1 MLSIFHYANLRIHQV
16 LCLIPATLIPYLL
29 QTNLHTMR
37 SLSKPA
43 ASAHKNNISLFYY
56 YSHVSHIVLV
66 SCTKRTPI
74 PVSLESE
81 SIRPGAQLT
90 QNNIISFKPVN
101 CVLHKQ
107 RVCSSF
113 QTAEDFLFLKTKNRS
128 KNAVFVSSSA
138 VVQETKDWL
147 ENKANNPI

>member
-1 MLSIFHYANLRIHQV
+1 MLSIFHYANVRIRQV

-29 QTNLHTMR
+29 QTNLHTMH

-56 YSHVSHIVLV
+56 YSHISHIVLV
-66 SCTKRTPI
+66 SCTKRIPI

-90 QNNIISFKPVN
+90 QSNINPFKPVN

-113 QTAEDFLFLKTKNRS
+113 QTGEDFLFLKTKTRS
-128 KNAVFVSSSA
+128 KNAVLVSNSA
-138 VVQETKDWL
+138 VVQGDKGL
-147 ENKANNPI
+147 VRKQSK